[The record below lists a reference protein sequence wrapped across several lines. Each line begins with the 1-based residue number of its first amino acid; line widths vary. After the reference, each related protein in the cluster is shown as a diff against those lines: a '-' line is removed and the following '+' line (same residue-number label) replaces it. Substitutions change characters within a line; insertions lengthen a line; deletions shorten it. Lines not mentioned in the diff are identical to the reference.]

1 MRVLTT
7 TPSPLPHRWVASCK
21 AMDVFAIDAE
31 DQGGLQSVLAAVL
44 HIGNLTFH
52 AVHMAQQDDGS
63 AVSAAAKARLAAA
76 AELLGLNAAAFEESL
91 TVKSVGKFPV
101 VQVPQPPAKAAA
113 TRDAFARALYGQLFL
128 WAIGRINATMGSDAD
143 TADAKRSI
151 GMLDIFGFESFKTNS
166 LEQLLINFANE
177 RLQAHFNEYIFASRR
192 PFLLIAFRWHSD
204 SILIVSLSASLIAC
218 RYIFRL
224 EEAECQAEGVAC
236 PQLTFADNSA
246 VMTLMTSKPTGILSL
261 MNEEVLVP
269 NASDAQL
276 LQKLTQQHKGHS
288 EFKVMPRAQ
297 GDGFVVH
304 HYAGPVSYL
313 IEGFVEKNRDQ
324 LPGELV
330 QLVST
335 SQMPLLQAL
344 FKQGGAVGSDAPQPS
359 TRGGGGARWRALSVA
374 ARVVGGRRATALA
387 AQFVESLDSLIHM
400 LQSTTPHFVRCV
412 KPNSQLVSDRFDGNN
427 VMRQLREMGMVHVVR
442 ARKQGFAH
450 RYTFER
456 FTMRYA
462 YLIKGRDAPSAVCA
476 PAFLEH
482 LQHANPPPGERR
494 DCVTILAMMVADK
507 VLAPDGWAVGTGKIF
522 LKEAQ
527 QQQLE
532 VARESYLLKVVIE
545 QLQAAIAKSDITALE
560 GAIAGALEVH
570 LQSPLVGE
578 AQQLLALLQSQA
590 RAAAAL
596 HTAIDA
602 RDINS
607 LETALAMA
615 AKVGLVND
623 LVQHAIQLV
632 AQLFDQQ
639 KATNALSEALQRNNA
654 DALKAA
660 LAEAGRV
667 GLNTGLVKEA
677 ERRLNGLEKV
687 ADLDQQLQRA
697 SQGYNIGLL
706 TELLQRAEDIAL
718 GTPVVQTAQ
727 QRRADL
733 QEAVQ
738 VHDALTRAAAVNAD
752 ASGIQQ
758 LLARARML
766 AVRTPELIA
775 AEKSAESALAGQA
788 RKMAAAAE
796 TQAVAAAA
804 AAAAAEQQRQQEA
817 QAQAQVQAQA
827 QAQAQVGAAARAA
840 AQPEWV
846 STPEGDSALP
856 CMPLSERA
864 RRLQRGTSLIKV
876 APACDRWKES
886 APPPVLL
893 SSSRNPFPPA
903 HLARTL
909 SYCPYFRPS
918 TRSLAGR

>member
-1 MRVLTT
+1 
-7 TPSPLPHRWVASCK
+7 
-21 AMDVFAIDAE
+21 
-31 DQGGLQSVLAAVL
+31 
-44 HIGNLTFH
+44 
-52 AVHMAQQDDGS
+52 
-63 AVSAAAKARLAAA
+63 
-76 AELLGLNAAAFEESL
+76 
-91 TVKSVGKFPV
+91 
-101 VQVPQPPAKAAA
+101 
-113 TRDAFARALYGQLFL
+113 
-128 WAIGRINATMGSDAD
+128 
-143 TADAKRSI
+143 
-151 GMLDIFGFESFKTNS
+151 
-166 LEQLLINFANE
+166 
-177 RLQAHFNEYIFASRR
+177 
-192 PFLLIAFRWHSD
+192 
-204 SILIVSLSASLIAC
+204 
-218 RYIFRL
+218 
-224 EEAECQAEGVAC
+224 
-236 PQLTFADNSA
+236 
-246 VMTLMTSKPTGILSL
+246 MTLMTSKPTGILSL

-344 FKQGGAVGSDAPQPS
+344 FKQGGASGIDAPSPS
-359 TRGGGGARWRALSVA
+359 TRGGGGARCRAGGGGDSRRATALA
-374 ARVVGGRRATALA
+374 AQFVDSLRGGRRATALA

-462 YLIKGRDAPSAVCA
+462 YLIKGRDALSAVCA
-476 PAFLEH
+476 PAYLEH

-532 VARESYLLKVVIE
+532 VAREAYLLKVVTE

-607 LETALAMA
+607 LEAALAMA

-623 LVQHAIQLV
+623 LVQHAKQLV

-639 KATNALSEALQRNNA
+639 KATKALSDALQRNNA
-654 DALKAA
+654 DALRAA

-697 SQGYNIGLL
+697 SQGYSIGLL

-718 GTPVVQTAQ
+718 GTLVVQTAQ
-727 QRRADL
+727 QRRSDL

-738 VHDALTRAAAVNAD
+738 VHDALTRAASLTAD
-752 ASGIQQ
+752 ASGMQQ
-758 LLARARML
+758 LLVRARML
-766 AVRTPELIA
+766 SVRTPELIA
-775 AEKSAESALAGQA
+775 AEKSAESALAEQA
-788 RKMAAAAE
+788 HKMAAAAAE
-796 TQAVAAAA
+796 TQVAAEAA
-804 AAAAAEQQRQQEA
+804 AAAAAEQQRLQEA
-817 QAQAQVQAQA
+817 QAQAQAQTQAR
-827 QAQAQVGAAARAA
+827 ARAA

-846 STPEGDSALP
+846 STPAGDSALP

-876 APACDRWKES
+876 APDCDRWKES
-886 APPPVLL
+886 ATPPVPGYPCPHAHL
-893 SSSRNPFPPA
+893 SGTNPF
-903 HLARTL
+903 
-909 SYCPYFRPS
+909 
-918 TRSLAGR
+918 SLPVLPTFHAVSRRWLREHGLGIATQ